1 VKKMSNQRFD
11 LGKAPHISIADSAGD
26 LVVRS
31 WMELDVVVKGDNFE
45 ANETEGGLSLSAQGD
60 LQLMVP
66 EGTHL
71 SVEGAHGD
79 VVIKNISGDVSL
91 HEVHGDTVLM
101 GLNQVKLGT
110 LHSDLSAKNIDGSV
124 NADSI
129 NGDAVFRNVGDLHV
143 ANIHGD
149 MAGRNINGSA
159 DLGEVAGDISLNTV
173 NGDLNIG
180 KCRRDANLQNLG
192 GINTVAHASGD
203 IRLVGG
209 LISGDHSFTADGDIL
224 VRWPID
230 APLNLTASAPDVK
243 NKLPMENVADKD
255 GTLLGTIGD
264 GKTNVNLQANGRIL
278 LKEARLVKAEWEAFV
293 GDGMDFDFTLDLAGL
308 GEEITSKVNEQVS
321 RVTAELETRFGPDF
335 SQRIADKAEK
345 AATQAEKAAER
356 AVRKFEKH
364 IERAAQR
371 QSRSGRSWKPPT
383 PPAPPQPK
391 KSTAEE
397 QLKILKM
404 VENGTISPD
413 EAAMLLS
420 ALDN

>member
-1 VKKMSNQRFD
+1 MNNQRFD
-11 LGKAPHISIADSAGD
+11 LGKAPHITVADCGGD

-31 WMELDVVVKGDNFE
+31 WMELDVVAKGDDFE
-45 ANETEGGLSLSAQGD
+45 AHESEAGLSLSAHGD

-66 EGTHL
+66 EGAYL
-71 SVEGAHGD
+71 SVDNARGD
-79 VVIKNISGDVSL
+79 VVIKNINGDVSL
-91 HEVHGDTVLM
+91 HEVHGDAVLM

-110 LHSDLSAKNIDGSV
+110 IHSDLSAKNIDGPLS
-124 NADSI
+124 AETI
-129 NGDAVFRNVGDLHV
+129 NGDAALRNVGSLHV
-143 ANIHGD
+143 AAVHGD
-149 MAGRNINGSA
+149 LAARYVNGTA
-159 DLGEVAGDISLNTV
+159 DLGEVAGDVSLNTV
-173 NGDLNIG
+173 NGDLNLG
-180 KCRRDANLQNLG
+180 KCHRDANLQNLG
-192 GINTVAHASGD
+192 GLNTVSHAAGD

-209 LISGDHSFTADGDIL
+209 LASGDHSFMADGDIL

-230 APLNLTASAPDVK
+230 APLNLTASAPNIK
-243 NKLPMENVADKD
+243 NRLPLENVADKD

-278 LKEARLVKAEWEAFV
+278 LKEARLVKAEWEAFA

-308 GEEITSKVNEQVS
+308 GEEIASKVNEHVA
-321 RVTAELETRFGPDF
+321 RVTAELDSRFGPDF
-335 SQRIADKAEK
+335 SQRITEKAER
-345 AATQAEKAAER
+345 AAAQAEKAAER

-371 QSRSGRSWKPPT
+371 QARAGRSW
-383 PPAPPQPK
+383 APPPPPSPAQPKK

-404 VENGTISPD
+404 VENGTITPD

>member
-1 VKKMSNQRFD
+1 MSTQRFT
-11 LGKAPHISIADSAGD
+11 LGKAPHITIADCAGD

-31 WMELDVVVKGDNFE
+31 WLELDVVAKGEVFE
-45 ANETEGGLSLSAQGD
+45 ITETEGGLSLSALGD

-71 SVEGAHGD
+71 SVEAAHSD
-79 VVIKNISGDVSL
+79 VVIKNISGDISL
-91 HEVHGDTVLM
+91 HEVNGDAVLM

-110 LHSDLSAKNIDGSV
+110 IHSDLSAKNIDGPLS
-124 NADSI
+124 AETI
-129 NGDAVFRNVGDLHV
+129 NGDAALRNVGSVHV
-143 ANIHGD
+143 AAVHGD
-149 MAGRNINGSA
+149 LAARYVNGPA
-159 DLGEVAGDISLNTV
+159 DLGEVAGDATLNTV

-180 KCRRDANLQNLG
+180 KCHRDVNLQNLG
-192 GINTVAHASGD
+192 GLSTVAHASGD

-224 VRWPID
+224 VFWPLDVPI
-230 APLNLTASAPDVK
+230 NLTAAASEIK
-243 NKLPMENVADKD
+243 NRLPLENVVNKN

-264 GKTNVNLQANGRIL
+264 GQTNVSLKAHGRIH
-278 LKEARLVKAEWEAFV
+278 LKETRLVKAEWEAFAAT
-293 GDGMDFDFTLDLAGL
+293 DGLDFDFTLDLAGL
-308 GEEITSKVNEQVS
+308 GEEIATKVNEQVA
-321 RVTAELETRFGPDF
+321 RVTAELDSRFGPDF
-335 SQRIADKAEK
+335 SQRIAEKAER
-345 AATQAEKAAER
+345 AAAQAEKAAER

-371 QSRSGRSWKPPT
+371 QARSGRSWTPPP
-383 PPAPPQPK
+383 PPAPPKK

-404 VENGTISPD
+404 VENGTITPD